1 MWIVKDTSKLEGYG
15 FTLVHPYDDEEA
27 QNLTSW
33 HKTVHQ
39 FQYAGLT
46 LRTVYLGVPQIDEN
60 EGGELV
66 EARHRMYLE
75 DTSPSIEDEAWEYA
89 LPTIAKMHQD
99 GVIEW
104 QN

>member
-15 FTLVHPYDDEEA
+15 FTLVHPYEEA

-33 HKTVHQ
+33 QKTVHQ
-39 FQYAGLT
+39 FQYAGMK
-46 LRTVYLGVPQIDEN
+46 LRTVYLDVPQIDET
-60 EGGELV
+60 EDGGII
-66 EARHRMYLE
+66 EARHKLYLE
-75 DTSPSIEDEAWEYA
+75 DTSPSAEDEAWEYA

-104 QN
+104 RS